1 MKKYVYL
8 LGFLISCSNYL
19 YSNTPNDVE
28 CLQVFNAYVYN
39 KLLELNNKN
48 IDVSSENITLIF
60 EVNFSED
67 GNINSVVLAKSNL
80 KCFDIDEVK
89 LINSLMNQKMTCFRA
104 VYYKGSIMPN
114 DIVIVYNTKML
125 E

>member
-8 LGFLISCSNYL
+8 LGFFISCSNYL
-19 YSNTPNDVE
+19 YSNAPNDVE

-89 LINSLMNQKMTCFRA
+89 LIDSLMNQKMTCFRA
-104 VYYKGSIMPN
+104 VYYEGSIMPN